1 MENANQLFLL
11 VSSLIR
17 KFKISKAVAN
27 KPVNTQVNEKQEK
40 SVVELME
47 EIEESYDTCLEC
59 KSIIIPI
66 NDEHPEHGYTCKCDK
81 IHWPE
86 DN

>member
-17 KFKISKAVAN
+17 KFKITKAVAN
-27 KPVNTQVNEKQEK
+27 KSVNTQVNEKVEK

-47 EIEESYDTCLEC
+47 EIEENYDTCPEC
-59 KSIIIPI
+59 NSIIIPI
-66 NDEHPEHGYTCKCDK
+66 NDEHPEHGYTCKCGK
-81 IHWPE
+81 THWPE
-86 DN
+86 EN

>member
-1 MENANQLFLL
+1 METSNQLFLL

-17 KFKISKAVAN
+17 KFKSSIGG
-27 KPVNTQVNEKQEK
+27 TNEPELPLEK
-40 SVVELME
+40 TTRSIVESMA
-47 EIEESYDTCLEC
+47 EIEEDYDICTDCN
-59 KSIIIPI
+59 SSIIPI
-66 NDEHPEHGYTCKCDK
+66 NDEHPEHGYTCKCGK

>member
-1 MENANQLFLL
+1 METSNQLFLL

-17 KFKISKAVAN
+17 KFKTSKAVATM
-27 KPVNTQVNEKQEK
+27 PVNTQVNKKQEK

-47 EIEESYDTCLEC
+47 EIEEDYDICPDC
-59 KSIIIPI
+59 KYMFKPI
-66 NDEHPEHGYTCKCDK
+66 NDEHPEHGYTCKCGK

-86 DN
+86 EN